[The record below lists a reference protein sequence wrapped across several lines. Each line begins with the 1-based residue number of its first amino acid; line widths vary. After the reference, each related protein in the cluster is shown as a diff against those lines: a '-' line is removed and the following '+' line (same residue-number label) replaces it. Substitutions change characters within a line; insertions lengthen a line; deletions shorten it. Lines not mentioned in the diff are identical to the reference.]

1 MLGKLPGQP
10 QGVALVVDTDIAV
23 AAELRAA
30 IEAVGQPTIA
40 VSDFHAA
47 RRELRT
53 RDLNAV
59 VANLRLGPFNG
70 IHLAY
75 AVKHAHPDTR
85 VIIYA
90 EHHDQLLAR
99 EAQRAG
105 AFYERLALV
114 PYVIG
119 RFLGAALPTADR
131 RDTTSPDRRT
141 WFRGGRRS
149 SDMSSLHPVAAF

>member
-1 MLGKLPGQP
+1 MLGKLPGQ
-10 QGVALVVDTDIAV
+10 QQAVALVVDTDIAV

-30 IEAVGQPTIA
+30 IEALGQPTIA
-40 VSDFHAA
+40 VSDFQAA
-47 RRELRT
+47 RRELRG
-53 RDLNAV
+53 RELNAV

-75 AVKHAHPDTR
+75 AAKHAHPEMR

-90 EHHDQLLAR
+90 QQHDQLLAR

-131 RDTTSPDRRT
+131 RDAATPDRRT
-141 WFRGGRRS
+141 SFRGGRRI
-149 SDMSSLHPVAAF
+149 SDMSSLHSMAAI